1 MNCTFKE
8 LQLQNGEVIQL
19 TLNFRRLLQLKNKR
33 KKLYE
38 RYNLIYNKTIKDNT
52 FDTITILYV
61 AYLCANI
68 DEIDNDKVMSEDEF
82 MEEIPQSFVLINN
95 IVTELTQPKSK
106 KNLEKPLENQPKE
119 KIIVK

>member
-38 RYNLIYNKTIKDNT
+38 RYNLIYNKTAKDNT

-68 DEIDNDKVMSEDEF
+68 DEIDSDKVMSEDEF

-119 KIIVK
+119 